1 MQAAKNKSTKPNIM
15 KEESKIE
22 ELPDEKDEKINYID
36 NTDLLPTATVTKKDD
51 KTIITNPSNKPEV
64 KPSNIK
70 PHLEQQ
76 KLNINEKFRGMN
88 TWNGAMTDK
97 YAWSQ
102 TNSDVSI
109 SIKLPEDKTKS
120 KQLNIDMKRK

>member
-1 MQAAKNKSTKPNIM
+1 MEMQASKKKSTNIM
-15 KEESKIE
+15 KDEPKIE
-22 ELPDEKDEKINYID
+22 EIDEEDKTKFID
-36 NTDLLPTATVTKKDD
+36 NKDLLPTATVSKKDD
-51 KTIITNPSNKPEV
+51 KTIITNPSNKPEI
-64 KPSNIK
+64 KPTNIK

-76 KLNINEKFRGMN
+76 KLNINEKFTGMN

-109 SIKLPEDKTKS
+109 SIKLPEGKNKA
-120 KQLNIDMKRK
+120 KQLSIDMKRK